1 MSQTHFHATR
11 WSLVLEAR
19 GRDRSGQAALSDLC
33 AIYYQPVIAFLRRE
47 GRDEDTA
54 RDLAHAF
61 FESLLARGVGEPDP
75 ARGRFRNF
83 LLGALKHFLTNR
95 RISEATGKRGGSVER
110 VEWDE
115 ERGDATTPAATDIAF
130 DRGWALAV
138 LASAMTALEAEHA
151 RRLEIFRVLRPW
163 LDPSNERPQK
173 DAAAE
178 LGMSET
184 AIKVAIH
191 RLRVRWREHVR
202 AALLATLRDES
213 ELDDEMRHLLEILA
227 KPGDHPSG
235 TGSRAATTA

>member
-1 MSQTHFHATR
+1 
-11 WSLVLEAR
+11 
-19 GRDRSGQAALSDLC
+19 
-33 AIYYQPVIAFLRRE
+33 
-47 GRDEDTA
+47 
-54 RDLAHAF
+54 
-61 FESLLARGVGEPDP
+61 
-75 ARGRFRNF
+75 
-83 LLGALKHFLTNR
+83 
-95 RISEATGKRGGSVER
+95 
-110 VEWDE
+110 
-115 ERGDATTPAATDIAF
+115 
-130 DRGWALAV
+130 
-138 LASAMTALEAEHA
+138 
-151 RRLEIFRVLRPW
+151 VLRPW